1 MEKYIVLKDKISYK
15 KEFKYA
21 SAGDVVTC
29 VCWHGDV
36 CIAKTSKG
44 VLFSIHKDNI
54 KKIPSSIEGH

>member
-54 KKIPSSIEGH
+54 FVH